1 MSTVCVCF
9 VVCAVCGWFVVCGV
23 VLCVVCCVRC
33 AVCCQMP
40 CGERAK
46 PKTQN
51 YLFSP
56 NLRGKL
62 PRRLGEN
69 K

>member
-1 MSTVCVCF
+1 MSITNGF
-9 VVCAVCGWFVVCGV
+9 TIGK
-23 VLCVVCCVRC
+23 VLHGSNKLKHPKLPRTE
-33 AVCCQMP
+33 
-40 CGERAK
+40 GERAK

-56 NLRGKL
+56 NLRGKM
-62 PRRLGEN
+62 PRRVGEN